1 MDQKNKQ
8 NGLPPTGEV
17 GKTETFWTRN
27 VKLIT
32 FIVTVSILLAL
43 FIPIAILEAKDYFSQ
58 KNDDRPKMTESDF
71 CELMDRKNT
80 LQLKDFTAYVGRE
93 MEGAQGDYRYYY
105 IQLSDHC
112 LITVVADRE
121 TGKVERCLLRDDAM
135 EESVD
140 MMSELVDARAYFAGQ
155 PYRTM
160 STADIQSL
168 AKLPHKLTWSD
179 LAPFRNLICDDS
191 AADARVY
198 RVDVA
203 GSYAL
208 AFSVRRVDNV
218 VTAWTMQRT
227 NGEDAIDV
235 LHDNVDLARY
245 FAGSAYWN
253 MTDVE
258 LIALFERGNVTWEDF
273 KGYVGAYTN
282 ATTYKI
288 TIDEHY
294 RVLVRFDSA
303 SGQILSCLLSD
314 TNVANGK
321 YQVDLMTAE
330 VNLRLFFAGVA
341 YQTMS
346 RADLVEIMQDKQDL
360 KMLDF
365 ARFIGSAEN
374 DGNTYRIAI
383 EDRFTLTVKAEV
395 GTGKIES
402 CILTDTHA
410 TGESPAELM
419 GDFDLSAYFAGK
431 P

>member
-1 MDQKNKQ
+1 MDQNRKKGVPQ
-8 NGLPPTGEV
+8 EGTEA

-32 FIVTVSILLAL
+32 FIVTVSLLLAL

-58 KNDDRPKMTESDF
+58 KNDDRPKMTESDL
-71 CELMDRKNT
+71 CELLDRRDT
-80 LQLKDFTAYVGRE
+80 LRLKDFTAYVGRE

-112 LITVVADRE
+112 LVTVVASRA
-121 TGKVERCLLRDDAM
+121 TGEVERCLLRDDSM
-135 EESVD
+135 EESID

-160 STADIQSL
+160 STSDIQEL
-168 AKLPHKLTWSD
+168 ASKSGNLTWKD
-179 LAPFRNLICDDS
+179 LAPFRNMTCDDS
-191 AADARVY
+191 LTHERVY
-198 RVDVA
+198 RVEVA
-203 GSYAL
+203 ARYSL
-208 AFSVRRVDNV
+208 TFSVRRVDNV

-227 NGEDAIDV
+227 NDEDAVDV
-235 LHDNVDLARY
+235 LYDNVDLSRY
-245 FAGSAYWN
+245 FAGMPYWI
-253 MTDVE
+253 MTDTE
-258 LIALFERGNVTWEDF
+258 LIALFDGGSVTWDDF

-294 RVLVRFDSA
+294 RVLVGYDKQT
-303 SGQILSCLLSD
+303 GEILSCLLSD

-321 YQVDLMTAE
+321 YQVDLMTAK
-330 VNLRLFFAGVA
+330 VNLRLFFAGVP

-346 RADLVEIMQDKQDL
+346 RTDLVEIMQDKQDL

-365 ARFIGSAEN
+365 ARFIGSAEH
-374 DGNTYRIAI
+374 DGNTYRITI
-383 EDRFTLTVKAEV
+383 EDRFNLTVRAEV

-402 CILTDTHA
+402 CILTDTQA
-410 TGESPAELM
+410 SGETPAELM